1 MTNDLYPS
9 DDAHDVYDDDDDDDD
24 DVDDKVSE
32 KTARLTALGP
42 EWALPNSPPDLK
54 FPISSGLGN
63 LTSTP

>member
-54 FPISSGLGN
+54 FPI
-63 LTSTP
+63 